1 MLANLVKDKG
11 LVKDSAIFFN
21 NSLIAKSFLLYLL
34 IYYLG
39 KKVFYI

>member
-21 NSLIAKSFLLYLL
+21 NSLIAKSFVILFLV
-34 IYYLG
+34 I
-39 KKVFYI
+39 ISPR